1 MTMEESFALTD
12 ELNLLIP
19 TDIRLYRDEF
29 SDLVLEVAGRE
40 PERGIR
46 VVRCFPI
53 SAGDHFI
60 GLHSDKDVELGIGED
75 PKELDPTSRK
85 SLTEE
90 LEHTYFRPQITA
102 VDAITEQYHIPR
114 WQVQTNRGPRN
125 FEIRSSRRDIRVLS
139 QGRILIRDADGNQY
153 EIPDYRRLDPTS
165 RALVEN
171 QI

>member
-40 PERGIR
+40 PEHGIR

-60 GLHSDKDVELGIGED
+60 GLHSDKDVELGIVED

-90 LEHTYFRPQITA
+90 LRKFAATSFKATGGKASVRVSDRSPRRSGTGGSA
-102 VDAITEQYHIPR
+102 PAGSTLVCSDALD
-114 WQVQTNRGPRN
+114 
-125 FEIRSSRRDIRVLS
+125 SSFFLLIALS
-139 QGRILIRDADGNQY
+139 SFSGLTLHSVTF
-153 EIPDYRRLDPTS
+153 LDP
-165 RALVEN
+165 EFG
-171 QI
+171 